1 MVQVRCRKCGEAT
14 ELPDHHGG
22 IAVVCKVCSWR
33 EFYPAHR
40 PIPRELTHDAGAAFE
55 ARQRH
60 HAAMEVA
67 IDRLQALTPR
77 AFEQFCGKLF
87 ELLGH
92 EVVPADAAFVQSYTL
107 VLRDGAAVTYVACRR
122 TLGDEVVSLEEVEN
136 LAGAMRHD
144 GVRRGAFVTTGTF
157 AEACQEVAEAA
168 GIELIDRE
176 ALRERLDSVDPRE
189 LGT

>member
-1 MVQVRCRKCGEAT
+1 MS
-14 ELPDHHGG
+14 
-22 IAVVCKVCSWR
+22 VVCKVCNWR
-33 EFYPAHR
+33 ETYPARR
-40 PIPRELTHDAGAAFE
+40 PIPRKLTHDAGAAFE
-55 ARQRH
+55 ARQRQA
-60 HAAMEVA
+60 AAMDIA

-77 AFEQFCGKLF
+77 AFENFCARLF

-107 VLRDGAAVTYVACRR
+107 VLHDGAAVTYVACRR
-122 TLGDEVVSLEEVEN
+122 TLGDEVVSREEVEN

-144 GVRRGAFVTTGTF
+144 GIRLGAFVTTGTF
-157 AEACQEVAEAA
+157 ADDCREIAEEA

-176 ALRERLDSVDPRE
+176 ALRRRLDSVDPRA